1 MRRGGRQVL
10 TGLTG
15 SSFGDSREGNPLAR
29 NGGANRKTGRSP
41 ASLQAARAQAVL
53 SRTSQTQ
60 IVPEAQAAR
69 QLVAAAKLSLGLGVA
84 CPLGVTE
91 GRTGTGR
98 PPNGFVLTTL
108 PRGRAT

>member
-1 MRRGGRQVL
+1 ML

-15 SSFGDSREGNPLAR
+15 SFFGDSHEGNPLAR
-29 NGGANRKTGRSP
+29 TCGANRRTGRSP

-53 SRTSQTQ
+53 SRTSRTR

-69 QLVAAAKLSLGLGVA
+69 QLAAAAKLSLGLGVA
-84 CPLGVTE
+84 CPLRVTE
-91 GRTGTGR
+91 GWTGTGR
-98 PPNGFVLTTL
+98 PPNGFVLITL